1 MINYLETLKIKPNIK
16 KHILVDIIIPEP
28 PSIIN
33 QPGTIQPPQSIV
45 MIDDRQ
51 KGFNMDL
58 FKNKLA
64 SNKLL
69 NL

>member
-16 KHILVDIIIPEP
+16 KHTLVDIIIPEP

-45 MIDDRQ
+45 MIDDR
-51 KGFNMDL
+51 KKDL
-58 FKNKLA
+58 IWIYLKTNWCHK
-64 SNKLL
+64 SY
-69 NL
+69 